1 MPGTVLCR
9 KGHVYRL
16 FAFLRSQKVR
26 DPVMGIWSS
35 ALQWSCEESSPCSDQ
50 QTGDCGAVYLK
61 LVVRAVGRRV
71 SGSVGDRGAWLCEP
85 SQVGRETWAF
95 STGEWPTT
103 EATDSS
109 CTCIRPKLSQTGRR
123 DLKAL
128 LSPFDRSRQFCRSAA
143 PVLPPTYLLVLGG
156 AHAPRTLLTARD
168 GSHADPPYPHQPNTH
183 SILPYPCRCLSD
195 LQRRRSRDENR
206 TDIAFI
212 STNLY
217 WR

>member
-1 MPGTVLCR
+1 
-9 KGHVYRL
+9 
-16 FAFLRSQKVR
+16 
-26 DPVMGIWSS
+26 MGIWSS
-35 ALQWSCEESSPCSDQ
+35 ALQWSCEVFSPCSGQ
-50 QTGDCGAVYLK
+50 QTGDCGAVYLRP
-61 LVVRAVGRRV
+61 VVRAVGRRV

-123 DLKAL
+123 DLIESFAF
-128 LSPFDRSRQFCRSAA
+128 SHFVTPFSLRQFCRSAA
-143 PVLPPTYLLVLGG
+143 PVLPPSYLLVLGG
-156 AHAPRTLLTARD
+156 AHAPGTLLTARD

-183 SILPYPCRCLSD
+183 SILPYPCRRLSD
-195 LQRRRSRDENR
+195 LQCRRSRDENR

-212 STNLY
+212 ST
-217 WR
+217 W